1 MLQRSMRS
9 SLKSSRGQLLI
20 PALFVFPSLF
30 LFIYLIYETA
40 KLSREKIRHQ
50 FAIDSAAFIEMSNY
64 SDFLNRSAYVNGAF
78 PMRIFKEA
86 FGPNSQITVNRGEG
100 CPTASM
106 MDVMFMNGD
115 FPMDS
120 NDLSWENQGSEQAY
134 TSKAQWKIEFCNE
147 NSNPPCFTQFN
158 GTSDGEPPGGDGD
171 QLDSYP
177 PSDRQCMSQILNT
190 KGVVPGGSCHE
201 FINHATAQA
210 CGRPV
215 EYTCIA
221 PYTAGGAGASPLC
234 FPPGFTYIDIWA
246 KVYTLL
252 GQVESAQLG
261 VLERLAQNHHFL
273 QKSYWLNTSGQGPD
287 AADAQSASLVFDR
300 GQASGFADA
309 LQPDCLDYVTGFA
322 RAYQGGDPPGVFSQ
336 CGGGP
341 YDPAPMCIIRGNN
354 GAISLAGTSSC
365 PQAGGGLGS
374 GLFQFMDA
382 DPAIVGGAGG
392 GGAIQHGWYSATDWH
407 IVNPKT
413 DSAIAWGSGAEN
425 FFGVAFQTPAV
436 CAKVTLGENEP
447 YASVWPDPT
456 PKYQTR
462 LRPCDIMPGGL

>member
-1 MLQRSMRS
+1 MVS
-9 SLKSSRGQLLI
+9 SRHKSSRGQLLI

-78 PMRIFKEA
+78 PMRIFKEMNA
-86 FGPNSQITVNRGEG
+86 AMPPVNRGEG

-120 NDLSWENQGSEQAY
+120 NDLSWESQGSEQAY
-134 TSKAQWKIEFCNE
+134 TAKAQWKIEFCSE
-147 NSNPPCFTQFN
+147 NSNPPCFTQFD

-171 QLDSYP
+171 QLNAYP
-177 PSDRQCMSQILNT
+177 PPERQCMSHILND
-190 KGVVPGGSCHE
+190 KNVVPGGNCHE
-201 FINHATAQA
+201 FIDLATAKA

-221 PYTAGGAGASPLC
+221 PYTAADSSQDCLQ
-234 FPPGFTYIDIWA
+234 PGSTFIDIWA

-252 GQVESAQLG
+252 GQVEGAQMG
-261 VLERLAQNHHFL
+261 VLGRLAQNHHFL

-300 GQASGFADA
+300 GQAAGFVDA
-309 LQPDCLDYVTGFA
+309 FQPDCLDYVTGLA
-322 RAYQGGDPPGVFSQ
+322 RVFQNGDPLSAFNKCSI
-336 CGGGP
+336 GP
-341 YDPAPMCIIRGNN
+341 YDPAPPCLIKP
-354 GAISLAGTSSC
+354 AIPLQGLNAC
-365 PQAGGGLGS
+365 PGAGGTLGG

-382 DPAIVGGAGG
+382 DPSVVGGAGG